1 MYRGREAWVRGV
13 NTLRGRLRR
22 PRIRLSPVTRDQRTP
37 PQADN
42 GIRHQRE
49 IMFRYR
55 IGEFVVTPYPRGILT
70 KQIWPGIPRL
80 LTIGYRNW
88 LQIHAGVPPIQK
100 NQNVFVSTE
109 IYLADIDS
117 ACDPT
122 HPSFQGDATFEDSF
136 NNTVFPSGTHALA
149 RW

>member
-13 NTLRGRLRR
+13 NTLRRRLRR

-55 IGEFVVTPYPRGILT
+55 LGEFMVTPYPRAILT
-70 KQIWPGIPRL
+70 NQIWPGLSVLCRMKMLPVMILAKYHSSARSAVSESSNSSARL
-80 LTIGYRNW
+80 VSQCPNSSARLVSQCPNSSAR
-88 LQIHAGVPPIQK
+88 L
-100 NQNVFVSTE
+100 VFRMFQVE
-109 IYLADIDS
+109 LA
-117 ACDPT
+117 T
-122 HPSFQGDATFEDSF
+122 RF
-136 NNTVFPSGTHALA
+136 
-149 RW
+149 